1 MVMMPLAARNRIT
14 GASYAWRKRRDRR
27 ARCGLEADCSCVMV
41 ESSQQVQEPEARLV
55 EGQQARCQVS
65 RRADTPA
72 RGLWVRTERVC
83 RGGLKRVAV

>member
-1 MVMMPLAARNRIT
+1 MERAEEQE
-14 GASYAWRKRRDRR
+14 GAV
-27 ARCGLEADCSCVMV
+27 CGLEADCSCVMV

-55 EGQQARCQVS
+55 EGQQAGCQVS